1 MHIPD
6 GYLSPSTCAT
16 LYVASAPFWYIALQR
31 VRRLLNT
38 RLVPLLAVFSA
49 FSFVIMMFNLPLPGG
64 TTGHAVG
71 MGIATIVLG
80 PWGSMLAVSVAL
92 LASYFVLVLLQV
104 FFRYVLNESLFWAEE
119 LVRAA
124 MLWGIML
131 SSALVAASR
140 GHIRVEVLELML
152 PPRGRRV
159 VMWMANVM
167 TLAFSLI
174 LLYAGIQFIA
184 RTWMQQSP
192 VLDVPK
198 WTVYLAIPIGAALE
212 SLLMILTWNRD
223 VPVDELTDRTL

>member
-92 LASYFVLVLLQV
+92 L
-104 FFRYVLNESLFWAEE
+104 
-119 LVRAA
+119 
-124 MLWGIML
+124 I
-131 SSALVAASR
+131 
-140 GHIRVEVLELML
+140 
-152 PPRGRRV
+152 
-159 VMWMANVM
+159 
-167 TLAFSLI
+167 
-174 LLYAGIQFIA
+174 
-184 RTWMQQSP
+184 
-192 VLDVPK
+192 
-198 WTVYLAIPIGAALE
+198 
-212 SLLMILTWNRD
+212 
-223 VPVDELTDRTL
+223 